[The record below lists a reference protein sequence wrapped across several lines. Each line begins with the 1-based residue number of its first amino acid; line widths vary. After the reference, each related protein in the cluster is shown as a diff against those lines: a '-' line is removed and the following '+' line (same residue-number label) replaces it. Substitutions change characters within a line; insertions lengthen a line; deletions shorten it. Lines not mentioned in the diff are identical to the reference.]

1 MGASGRKPSFRV
13 VVKGLKRLCTDATT
27 GVAKCR
33 HTVAKI
39 SKDSKKAHGKVIP
52 GVKLG
57 G

>member
-1 MGASGRKPSFRV
+1 MGASGRKPSFGV
-13 VVKGLKRLCTDATT
+13 VVKGRNRLCTDATT
-27 GVAKCR
+27 GVAKCC

-39 SKDSKKAHGKVIP
+39 NKDSKKAHGKVIS